1 MTSTPRRLRQLTD
14 FDRYLLITALDYYL
28 RNKEPDV
35 IAGGIPWRFEMTA
48 LLESL
53 SYPSAS

>member
-1 MTSTPRRLRQLTD
+1 MNNSASFKLSQL
-14 FDRYLLITALDYYL
+14 DRHLIITALDYYL

-53 SYPSAS
+53 SYPSASQP